1 MQQLKVTIQKARNG
15 MDYLQI
21 MSDDQFTVNI
31 VLLADKIVV
40 EDDR

>member
-1 MQQLKVTIQKARNG
+1 